1 MAQSKYVLKP
11 YRGGTNQMRGV
22 YVHLP
27 IHSNGWFKE
36 NGVRELLR
44 KIFRYQSHRVHP
56 QVLKGALSK
65 SNCYITVFNCCDCM
79 YHDSQRLLNFKW
91 PKTATSLA
99 EDEWIE
105 HADRPPPFFIAKV
118 YRDVR
123 HVHESRLQLHVLV
136 FVHEPQDFR
145 VRRERD
151 HLRGC
156 CSDCSVVHY

>member
-1 MAQSKYVLKP
+1 
-11 YRGGTNQMRGV
+11 MRGIN
-22 YVHLP
+22 VHLP
-27 IHSNGWFKE
+27 IHSNGWFKK

-44 KIFRYQSHRVHP
+44 QIFRYQSHRVHP
-56 QVLKGALSK
+56 QVLKGALSN
-65 SNCYITVFNCCDCM
+65 SNYSSHSIQLLRYCDCM

-91 PKTATSLA
+91 PKTAASLA

-105 HADRPPPFFIAKV
+105 YADRPPPFFVAKV

-156 CSDCSVVHY
+156 CSDGSVVHY